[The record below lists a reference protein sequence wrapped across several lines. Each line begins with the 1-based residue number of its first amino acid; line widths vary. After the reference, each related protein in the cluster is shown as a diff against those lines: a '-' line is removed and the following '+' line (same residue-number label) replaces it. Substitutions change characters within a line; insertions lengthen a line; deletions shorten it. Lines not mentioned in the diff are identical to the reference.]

1 MISQANRRI
10 IALLGFSSV
19 VHAGALLAYGYL
31 YPQAS
36 PAMAASPT
44 LQLQLHA
51 VSAPA
56 IVEVVSADTFE
67 VPEQV
72 LVTQSQRAAFSVQ
85 PQRPVSDLVVPSSPV
100 IAKTPQAVS
109 AVAPSLART
118 EPEPEPSLIKV
129 ARAAEVKEAVDEIID
144 ETVDVYAAEI
154 DYDRVTE
161 TLVSEV
167 IIAVD
172 ATDVAA
178 GGVALAFELDGS
190 DLADSATISSQ
201 LGEQLLLALESYF
214 NYPLKARRKGWQG
227 EVRLNVAIGRRG
239 QVETVQ
245 LASSSGYAVLDQAA
259 LKSMSKVGEIDL
271 ARLSMPLTDQLLQ
284 QSLQV
289 EIPVAY
295 RLVN

>member
-19 VHAGALLAYGYL
+19 LHAGALLAYGYL

-44 LQLQLHA
+44 LRLQLHA

-100 IAKTPQAVS
+100 VAKTPAAVS

-118 EPEPEPSLIKV
+118 EPEPSLIKA

-190 DLADSATISSQ
+190 DLADSARISSQ

>member
-19 VHAGALLAYGYL
+19 LHAGALLAYAYL

-44 LQLQLHA
+44 LRLQLHA

-100 IAKTPQAVS
+100 VAKTPAAVS

-118 EPEPEPSLIKV
+118 EPEPSLIKA

-190 DLADSATISSQ
+190 DLADSARISSQ

>member
-44 LQLQLHA
+44 LRLQLHA

-100 IAKTPQAVS
+100 VAKKPAAVS

-118 EPEPEPSLIKV
+118 EPEPSLIKA

-190 DLADSATISSQ
+190 DLADSARISSQ